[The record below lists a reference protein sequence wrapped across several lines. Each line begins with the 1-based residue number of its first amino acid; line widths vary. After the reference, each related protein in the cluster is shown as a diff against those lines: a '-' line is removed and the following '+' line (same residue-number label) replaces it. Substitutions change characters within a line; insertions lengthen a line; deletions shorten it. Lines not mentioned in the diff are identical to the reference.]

1 MFEKY
6 VYHRLDVK
14 SRTHCVLYSMGW
26 NYNIALLGYG
36 ESWRYHRRICQQKF
50 RPENLGSYH
59 PVQTRKVHAML
70 QGLLASPEKFEY
82 HNKMWENNVISFK
95 IVSSDLRS
103 RLSVGIPM
111 STMYGYEVKSI
122 DDPCI
127 AAADQSIVLG
137 APLGLPGASIA
148 NVIPFLRHI
157 PAWLPR
163 PSSLDLADEV
173 RRLTHEMQ
181 RIPMEYVKK
190 GMVCCQ
196 LHRLLT

>member
-1 MFEKY
+1 MIEKY
-6 VYHRLDVK
+6 VCHQLNVK
-14 SRTHCVLYSMGW
+14 SRTHFFLFSMGW

-36 ESWRYHRRICQQKF
+36 DSWRYHRKICQQKF
-50 RPENLGSYH
+50 RPESLGAYH

-70 QGLLASPEKFEY
+70 QGLLVSPEKFEY
-82 HNKMWENNVISFK
+82 HNKMWENSYLPRS
-95 IVSSDLRS
+95 SSDFRS

-137 APLGLPGASIA
+137 AHLGLPGSSIA

-163 PSSLDLADEV
+163 PSSLDVADEV

-190 GMVCCQ
+190 GMVCC
-196 LHRLLT
+196 

>member
-1 MFEKY
+1 M
-6 VYHRLDVK
+6 
-14 SRTHCVLYSMGW
+14 
-26 NYNIALLGYG
+26 GYG

-50 RPENLGSYH
+50 RSENLGSYH
-59 PVQTRKVHAML
+59 PVLTRKVHAML

-82 HNKMWENNVISFK
+82 HNKMWENIVISFK
-95 IVSSDLRS
+95 FVSSDFRA
-103 RLSVGIPM
+103 RLSIGIPM

-127 AAADQSIVLG
+127 AAADQSTLLG
-137 APLGLPGASIA
+137 APLCLPGASIA

-163 PSSLDLADEV
+163 PSSLDIADEV

-181 RIPMEYVKK
+181 RIPMEFVKK
-190 GMVCCQ
+190 GMVC
-196 LHRLLT
+196 